1 VVLIVFSVVM
11 VAAGIQMLRRRPG
24 LDPAIE
30 TATHAKRVLLTI
42 GIGVGVGFLTGLL
55 GVGGGFVIVPALV
68 FFLEIPMTAAIG
80 TSLVIT
86 TVNSLSGL
94 LAHSAS
100 SRIDW
105 PVTLLFAGSAIVS
118 ALVAARLARRLSNTV
133 LQRSFAVL
141 VFVVAGYTLVRSLLP

>member
-100 SRIDW
+100 SHIDW